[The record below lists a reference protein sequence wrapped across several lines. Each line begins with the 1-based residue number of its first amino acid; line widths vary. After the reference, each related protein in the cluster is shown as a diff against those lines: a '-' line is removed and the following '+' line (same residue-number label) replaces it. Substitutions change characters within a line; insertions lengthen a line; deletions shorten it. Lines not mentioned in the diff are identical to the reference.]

1 MNKLRLQDDM
11 PHEHW
16 LRLRKRGIG
25 GSDAGVVMGVS
36 PYRSILELYYDKV
49 SEELI
54 EDTETESIY
63 WGRTLE
69 PIVREEF
76 AKRSGLTVH
85 LVPYLLQNEEHTFM
99 LANLDG
105 AVHDPVHGKCIFEAK
120 TSSAYK
126 KEEWDDGIPE
136 TYYAQ
141 LQHYMAVTGWN
152 GAYIAALVGGN
163 EFIYRFVPRDDAYI
177 VKLISKEQ
185 SFWNMVKMKQ
195 EPPADGSK
203 ATENYLR
210 NGYQTAKKD
219 SSIVL
224 DETHHKWLVQYTEA
238 SAEVK
243 EAEKKKTEAANNLKM
258 LLGNHEVAY
267 IGNDIIHWPN
277 ETSQRLDIIR
287 LKTELPEIYQEYL
300 QESTCRKF
308 TVKCG

>member
-1 MNKLRLQDDM
+1 MNALRLREDM
-11 PHEHW
+11 PREQW

-25 GSDAGVVMGVS
+25 GSDAGVILGVS

-126 KEEWDDGIPE
+126 KEEWDNGIPE

-163 EFIYRFVPRDDAYI
+163 EFIYRFVPRDDVYI
-177 VKLISKEQ
+177 AKLISKEQ

-195 EPPADGSK
+195 EPPADGLK
-203 ATENYLR
+203 VTEEYIKNKYPLAEK
-210 NGYQTAKKD
+210 NT
-219 SSIVL
+219 SITL
-224 DETHHKWLVQYTEA
+224 DLDNQKWLEQYNEA

-243 EAEKKKTEAANNLKM
+243 AAEVKKKEAASNLKKLM
-258 LLGNHEVAY
+258 EDHEIAY
-267 IGNDIIHWPN
+267 IGNNIIRWSN
-277 ETSQRLDIIR
+277 ETRHDVDVNR
-287 LKTELPEIYQEYL
+287 LKMERPDIYRAYL
-300 QESTCRKF
+300 KEGQQRKF